1 MTSLRAFQDEIEE
14 IQQREVSKVRAKTFA
29 ERDVPKE
36 KVAKKDTKGTRKDT
50 KDKDAKKNVQDTK
63 DVKTVKAVTDARDAK
78 DTTHIKEV
86 EIAKEV
92 ADVQPVYDEE
102 DSISDVEAKIQSLLL
117 SLDPRDRDKARDLVA
132 GLLTRCRGELIFRI
146 GARPLH
152 TALLT
157 GEPVTAEAEM
167 HGFARTKEEIE
178 TLKTRIAE
186 IVDEV
191 GGKTSKLYE
200 VDTPL
205 PHAAYLLRL
214 PPPSVNL
221 TPEVRCAVVGN
232 VDSGKSTTLGVL
244 TRGAL
249 DDGRGRA
256 RVSLFRHK
264 HEIESGRTSSV
275 GMEILGFGPTGEPI
289 LPPSSHST
297 DPEALRHEKMSWEA
311 ISIQAAKIVSF
322 IDLAGHERYL
332 KTTLYGLTSGAP
344 SCVILIVGANAGLI
358 GMSKEHLA
366 IALAL
371 SVPVVVCI
379 TKIDMTPPNV
389 LQETIKQVT
398 RILKSPGCRKVP
410 VFVKS
415 MEMAV
420 EVSGVFAKENEG
432 DSEKFSP
439 DQPLEYCIT
448 EVWSVPY
455 VGTVVDGIINA
466 GRLKAGDAILFG
478 PDSNGKFESTAI
490 KTIQRKRASVSS
502 AEAGQCVSLA
512 LKRVRRAAVRKG
524 MVIVH
529 KDENGPPRAVKQ
541 FEGQV
546 LILYHNTT
554 LQRNYQVGSASLL
567 IFLASNYKWVSKAM
581 LHCGAIRQT
590 VRIIAMDHPQ
600 GILRTGDRATVTFEF
615 ISHPEFLKEGM
626 KLLFREGKT
635 KVCPCWRALEDV
647 DRRLTQS

>member
-1 MTSLRAFQDEIEE
+1 MTSLRAFQNEIDEI
-14 IQQREVSKVRAKTFA
+14 QHREVHKQRAHA
-29 ERDVPKE
+29 LLEREKE
-36 KVAKKDTKGTRKDT
+36 KEKE
-50 KDKDAKKNVQDTK
+50 
-63 DVKTVKAVTDARDAK
+63 VKTLKAEVKKAIP
-78 DTTHIKEV
+78 IKTSVVLSQEAQPADDEDDDLSNTEV
-86 EIAKEV
+86 
-92 ADVQPVYDEE
+92 
-102 DSISDVEAKIQSLLL
+102 KIQTLLL
-117 SLDPRDRDKARDLVA
+117 SANAADRDKARDLVA
-132 GLLTRCRGELIFRI
+132 GLLTRCRGEFIFRI
-146 GARPLH
+146 GARPIHARLF
-152 TALLT
+152 A
-157 GEPVTAEAEM
+157 GEIADGETQGFSRTQEEM
-167 HGFARTKEEIE
+167 NI
-178 TLKTRIAE
+178 LKAGIAE

-191 GGKTSKLYE
+191 GGKTSTLYE
-200 VDTPL
+200 ADKPA

-214 PPPSVNL
+214 PPPSVML

-311 ISIQAAKIVSF
+311 ISIEAAKIISF

-410 VFVKS
+410 VFVNS
-415 MEMAV
+415 TETAV
-420 EVSGVFAKENEG
+420 EVSGVFAREKLCPIFQLSNVTGAGLDFLRKFLNLLPSSEG
-432 DSEKFSP
+432 DTEKFVV

-455 VGTVVDGIINA
+455 VGTVVDGIVNA
-466 GRLKAGDAILFG
+466 GRLKVGDAILFG
-478 PDSNGKFESTAI
+478 PDSND
-490 KTIQRKRASVSS
+490 
-502 AEAGQCVSLA
+502 EANSCMELEVA
-512 LKRVRRAAVRKG
+512 R
-524 MVIVH
+524 
-529 KDENGPPRAVKQ
+529 Q

-554 LQRNYQVGSASLL
+554 LQRNYQVSACTAHRCLPQRLTVCGFLL
-567 IFLASNYKWVSKAM
+567 LKAM

-590 VRIIAMDHPQ
+590 VRIIGMDHPQ

-635 KVCPCWRALEDV
+635 KGLGVVTKL
-647 DRRLTQS
+647 L